1 MEVRMEPTNGFF
13 EIAQQGDTIILTPQT
28 DMGELNADRINS
40 GMKHVLALLS
50 NSSVKNVV
58 LDFHKSG
65 YYGSTALG
73 FFVRLWRTISR
84 RKGHMAFCN
93 LSENEKDILKVMKLD
108 TLWDICTSREDA
120 LQTVRK

>member
-1 MEVRMEPTNGFF
+1 MEPTNGFF

-40 GMKHVLALLS
+40 GMKHVFALLN
-50 NSSVKNVV
+50 NSSVKNIV

-73 FFVRLWRTISR
+73 FFFRLWRTISVR
-84 RKGHMAFCN
+84 QGRMAFCN
-93 LSENEKDILKVMKLD
+93 LSENGKDVLKVMKLE

>member
-13 EIAQQGDTIILTPQT
+13 EIVQQGDTIILTPQT

-40 GMKHVLALLS
+40 GMKHVLALL
-50 NSSVKNVV
+50 NDSSVKNIV

-73 FFVRLWRTISR
+73 FFVRLWRTISV
-84 RKGHMAFCN
+84 RKGRMGFCN
-93 LSENEKDILKVMKLD
+93 LSENGKDVLKVMKLD
-108 TLWDICTSREDA
+108 TLWDISTSREDA
-120 LQTVRK
+120 LQKVRK

>member
-1 MEVRMEPTNGFF
+1 MEPTNGFF
-13 EIAQQGDTIILTPQT
+13 EVAQQGDTMILTPQT

-40 GMKHVLALLS
+40 GMKHVLALLN
-50 NSSVKNVV
+50 NSSVKNIV

-73 FFVRLWRTISR
+73 FFIRMWRTISL
-84 RKGHMAFCN
+84 RKGRMAFCN
-93 LSENEKDILKVMKLD
+93 LSANAQDTLKVMKLD
-108 TLWDICTSREDA
+108 CLWDICTSREDA

>member
-1 MEVRMEPTNGFF
+1 MEPTNGFF
-13 EIAQQGDTIILTPQT
+13 EITQQGDTIILTPQT

-40 GMKHVLALLS
+40 GMEEVLALLT

-65 YYGSTALG
+65 YFGSTALA

-84 RKGHMAFCN
+84 RKGRMAFCN
-93 LSENEKDILKVMKLD
+93 LSENGKDTLKVMKLD
-108 TLWDICTSREDA
+108 CLWDICTSREDA
-120 LQTVRK
+120 LQTVQK